1 MVLVLFPI
9 DMNTLCFWPRLSAL
23 ATAGALLA
31 SLPTLRAEEP
41 PQKIDV
47 SQLNKRVEDVVV
59 PVPSEIFN
67 ALNKLGGNLNWA
79 GEVRKDPTGSPKG
92 GEPQIALLLGT
103 VIANGFIAVQAQNS
117 EKVKE
122 IGRRVLTLSGS
133 LGVRDAVLSHCNSII
148 DAADKADWSAVRAE
162 LDKAQSSVRT
172 AMMRLNSKDQ
182 SELISIAG
190 WLRGTEALTSLVKGA
205 YTPDRAELLHQPELL
220 ETFDRQLAGMSPRVQ
235 NNAVVLSLQKG
246 LKELRPLIA
255 ISGAQTIPA
264 KSVEQINEVTSRL
277 LKAISP

>member
-1 MVLVLFPI
+1 MITKRFR
-9 DMNTLCFWPRLSAL
+9 PRLAAL
-23 ATAGALLA
+23 AAVLA
-31 SLPTLRAEEP
+31 VQSSFVPLRAEEP

-47 SQLNKRVEDVVV
+47 SQLNKRVDDVVV

-79 GEVRKDPTGSPKG
+79 GEVRKDPAGSPKG

-122 IGRRVLTLSGS
+122 IGRRVLALSGS
-133 LGVRDAVLSHCNSII
+133 LGVRESVLSHCNSII
-148 DAADKADWSAVRAE
+148 DAADRADWNAVRAE

-220 ETFDRQLAGMSPRVQ
+220 DTFDRQLLGMGPRVQ
-235 NNAVVLSLQKG
+235 ANAVVVSLQKG
-246 LKELRPLIA
+246 LKELRPLITLSGGEA
-255 ISGAQTIPA
+255 ISAR
-264 KSVEQINEVTSRL
+264 SVEQVNEVTTRL
-277 LKAISP
+277 VKAISP

>member
-9 DMNTLCFWPRLSAL
+9 DMTTLRFWPRLTAL
-23 ATAGALLA
+23 AAAGAVLA
-31 SLPTLRAEEP
+31 SLTTLRAQEP

-133 LGVRDAVLSHCNSII
+133 LGVREAVLSHCNSII
-148 DAADKADWSAVRAE
+148 DAADKSDWSAVRGE

-220 ETFDRQLAGMSPRVQ
+220 DTFDRQLSGMSPRVQ
-235 NNAVVLSLQKG
+235 TNTVVVSLQKG
-246 LKELRPLIA
+246 LKELRPLIT
-255 ISGAQTIPA
+255 ISGSQTIPA

>member
-1 MVLVLFPI
+1 MT
-9 DMNTLCFWPRLSAL
+9 NTRFWPRLTAL
-23 ATAGALLA
+23 AAAGAFLA
-31 SLPTLRAEEP
+31 SFTSLRAEDP

-79 GEVRKDPTGSPKG
+79 GEVPKTSTVNPKG
-92 GEPQIALLLGT
+92 GEPQIALVLGT
-103 VIANGFIAVQAQNS
+103 VIANGFIAVQAKNS

-122 IGRRVLTLSGS
+122 IGSRVLTLSGS

-148 DAADKADWSAVRAE
+148 DAADKSDWNAVRAE

-172 AMMRLNSKDQ
+172 AMVRLNSKDL

-205 YTPDRAELLHQPELL
+205 YTPERAELLHQPELL
-220 ETFDRQLAGMSPRVQ
+220 DTFDRQLSAMSPRVQ
-235 NNAVVLSLQKG
+235 NNAAVVGLQKG
-246 LKELRPLIA
+246 LKELRPSIT
-255 ISGAQTIPA
+255 ISGNETISA

-277 LKAISP
+277 VKSVSP